1 MILRKKANKGSGE
14 ESKTRFGLPF
24 RDKGERDVSANGK
37 KCGCRK
43 IS

>member
-14 ESKTRFGLPF
+14 EPKTKFGLPF
-24 RDKGERDVSANGK
+24 GDKGERNVSTNGK
-37 KCGCRK
+37 KCGSRT